1 MIKKI
6 LEKIFGKK
14 TIGKKII
21 CDHTNKVSKTVKY
34 CIDCKLVLDE
44 S

>member
-1 MIKKI
+1 MIRKI
-6 LEKIFGKK
+6 LEKIFGQ
-14 TIGKKII
+14 KII
-21 CDHTNKVSKTVKY
+21 CAHTNKVSKTVKY